1 MADSGI
7 GINDRAL
14 RCELVDVA
22 RAMNGSGLNQG
33 TSGNLSL
40 RIEGGLLVT
49 PSSLAYDLMEPEDL
63 VAIDFCGQPLPS
75 GLPGHERRPSSEWR
89 LHADVFA
96 DRPDAM
102 AVLHCHPIHATAL
115 ACHDRG
121 IPPFH
126 YMTAVAG
133 GDDIRCAPY
142 ATFGTAELSAHTV
155 QALQDRQACLL
166 AHHGLVSLG
175 RDLDQALKIAVEVE
189 TLAQMYLQALQ
200 LGEPPLLSSSQ
211 MEEVHRQF
219 RGLGYGQASN
229 N

>member
-7 GINDRAL
+7 GMNDRAL
-14 RCELVDVA
+14 RCELVNVA
-22 RAMNGSGLNQG
+22 RAMNSTGLNQG

-75 GLPGHERRPSSEWR
+75 GLPGHDRRPSSEWR

-96 DRPDAM
+96 DRPDAL

-155 QALQDRQACLL
+155 QALQGRQACLL

-200 LGEPPLLSSSQ
+200 LGEPPLLSVLQ